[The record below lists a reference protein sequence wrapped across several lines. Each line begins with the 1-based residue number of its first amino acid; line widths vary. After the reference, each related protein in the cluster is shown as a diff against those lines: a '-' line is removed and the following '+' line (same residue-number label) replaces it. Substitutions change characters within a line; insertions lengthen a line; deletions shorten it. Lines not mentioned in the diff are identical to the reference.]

1 MEDNNKKKLT
11 PEEMQKSLEDR
22 DRNLTSN
29 DSTESAE
36 SDPYLEQARRM
47 KELTGKEGLGNV
59 KLGRGDDGL
68 NADMILGF
76 HPLEVDTLPSGG
88 IFYPKDTKLT
98 IRAAKTAEIRHW
110 STLNERD
117 LFDIEDKLNHI
128 MKECVKIQSPGKMMT
143 WKDILEEDRIYVILS
158 IRDLTF
164 KQGENK
170 LQLGK
175 TCPECSA
182 NNIVEISNKNWQFN
196 KLPDEIYKYYD
207 ESQNALMIHTKS
219 HGTIKMKPPTIGIM
233 GAVSEYV
240 QNKRA
245 KGESWDQAFIQL
257 LPYLRDDWRG
267 FKDKDIFEGE
277 VDFKGWDEK
286 KYTLYYR
293 LAEKIK
299 VGVKPDLVCACTEC
313 GAEVTAQVDFLEA
326 GGLKK
331 IFVPDISDI
340 AGELL

>member
-1 MEDNNKKKLT
+1 MANDKEENKR
-11 PEEMQKSLEDR
+11 PSEEEMKKSLEEKDGINNP
-22 DRNLTSN
+22 DK
-29 DSTESAE
+29 SA
-36 SDPYLEQARRM
+36 DPYLENAKKM

-59 KLGRGDDGL
+59 KLGKDDDGL
-68 NADMILGF
+68 NADMVLGF
-76 HPLEVDTLPSGG
+76 FPLDTKGFPSGG
-88 IFYPKDTKLT
+88 IFYPADTKIN
-98 IRAAKTAEIRHW
+98 IRAARTAEIRHW
-110 STLNERD
+110 STLNDRD

-128 MKECVKIQSPGKMMT
+128 MKECVKVTAPGKMMT
-143 WKDILEEDRIYVILS
+143 WKDLLEEDRIFVILS

-170 LQLGK
+170 LQLIK
-175 TCPECSA
+175 PCNECGC
-182 NNIVEISNKNWQFN
+182 NNTVEISNKNWQFN
-196 KLPDEIYKYYD
+196 KLPDDIYKYYD
-207 ESQNALMIHTKS
+207 ESTNALMIHTKS
-219 HGTIKMKPPTIGIM
+219 YGTIKMKPPTIGIM
-233 GAVSEYV
+233 TIISDYV
-240 QNKRA
+240 QTKRA
-245 KGESWDQAFIQL
+245 KGETWDQAYIQL
-257 LPYLRDDWRG
+257 LPYLREDYRG

-299 VGVKPDLVCACTEC
+299 VGVKPDLAVACSEC
-313 GAEVTAQVDFLEA
+313 GAEVIAQVDFQQA